1 MSIIMIMNV
10 DFIYPV
16 GSIYITTSSISPA
29 TLFGGT
35 WERIKGRCIVGVDEN
50 DTDFSTV
57 SQTGGNKNLQKH
69 NHSGWTGSGYVHSMR
84 VVAGTMVIRN
94 LGNHMGS
101 SGNGGISDLNES
113 WDMPGGSHIHP
124 FTTDEAG
131 SGDSGNL
138 QPYYTAYIWRRT
150 A

>member
-35 WERIKGRCIVGVDEN
+35 WERYSQGRFLIGYGPG
-50 DTDFSTV
+50 TD
-57 SQTGGNKNLQKH
+57 
-69 NHSGWTGSGYVHSMR
+69 WTGTSLTYGTIGDMGGEYLHTLSAGEMPKHWHTVVPYAATGAAGGVTDVYVQG
-84 VVAGTMVIRN
+84 GT
-94 LGNHMGS
+94 GAPTYYGA
-101 SGNGGISDLNES
+101 SGNAGNNE
-113 WDMPGGSHIHP
+113 PHNNVP
-124 FTTDEAG
+124 
-131 SGDSGNL
+131 
-138 QPYYTAYIWRRT
+138 PYVVVYMWRRT